1 MGIALCFVPLVVAI
15 VLFTLC
21 FKLKLTH
28 QLIAV
33 LLGLIAVL
41 PISFIQ
47 YFLPEIPGIDFNPIL
62 HTLLKS
68 LLLYGLIESGHSASA
83 AK

>member
-1 MGIALCFVPLVVAI
+1 MGLILCFVPLILVVA
-15 VLFTLC
+15 LFT
-21 FKLKLTH
+21 FVYKLKLLY

-47 YFLPEIPGIDFNPIL
+47 YFLPDLPGLGFSPIL
-62 HTLLKS
+62 HALLKS
-68 LLLYGLIESGHSASA
+68 LLLKVLLKSYLRQSF
-83 AK
+83 